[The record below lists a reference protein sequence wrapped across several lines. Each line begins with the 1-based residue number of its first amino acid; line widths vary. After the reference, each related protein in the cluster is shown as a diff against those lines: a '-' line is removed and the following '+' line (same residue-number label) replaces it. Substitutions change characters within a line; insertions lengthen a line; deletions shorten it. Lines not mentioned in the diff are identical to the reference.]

1 MLKKIILLALFVII
15 INSETLYEILEL
27 SSQANTLDIKKAF
40 RRLSIKYTF
49 NNYIKI
55 SSW

>member
-49 NNYIKI
+49 NNYI
-55 SSW
+55 